1 MRGPADRAGPLRR
14 ARLLALGSSLRL
26 DAGRLRGL
34 VSSPR
39 ARIVTAV
46 FSAGLAI
53 RIAFVVLYRP
63 AFLGI
68 PDSGTYIDSAHH
80 ALFSDVYETAGYSLF
95 VRIVHVIFPHSLTVV
110 IILQHGL
117 GIATA
122 GLLYWAVRR
131 VTGSELLGLVPAVVV
146 LFDGF
151 GLWVE
156 HTPLADPLFGFTVAL
171 ALALTLA
178 AREGSLWL
186 VAAAGAAIAI
196 AGVVRAV
203 GLVLIPLAFVWLVWT
218 RPGSGR
224 VRARVAGIAVL
235 LAPVCAVLAAYLLAQ
250 QSATG
255 FLGLTQTTGRAI
267 YARAA
272 TFADCSQFTPPSGTR
287 ALCETTPTRDRGS
300 FNQYETGYPDRAPP
314 GLLVNR
320 SISPAWRVFGPP
332 PNGNGKLM
340 AFGLTAI
347 VNQPLDYVRTIADD
361 FAGYWI
367 DDHHNFIAADATIDP
382 DVVRTMRSYYG
393 TGGATVGGLG
403 FLRWYGNWIELKGWL
418 VIALLLVPAVGFL
431 THDRAR
437 RQAAVLFAAAGWLL
451 PLAAVAT
458 ASGNVRY
465 ILPAYGP
472 LATAAAIGLAGR
484 TYRLPYRRLL
494 RARAG
499 T

>member
-1 MRGPADRAGPLRR
+1 
-14 ARLLALGSSLRL
+14 
-26 DAGRLRGL
+26 
-34 VSSPR
+34 
-39 ARIVTAV
+39 
-46 FSAGLAI
+46 
-53 RIAFVVLYRP
+53 
-63 AFLGI
+63 
-68 PDSGTYIDSAHH
+68 
-80 ALFSDVYETAGYSLF
+80 
-95 VRIVHVIFPHSLTVV
+95 
-110 IILQHGL
+110 
-117 GIATA
+117 
-122 GLLYWAVRR
+122 
-131 VTGSELLGLVPAVVV
+131 
-146 LFDGF
+146 
-151 GLWVE
+151 
-156 HTPLADPLFGFTVAL
+156 
-171 ALALTLA
+171 
-178 AREGSLWL
+178 
-186 VAAAGAAIAI
+186 
-196 AGVVRAV
+196 
-203 GLVLIPLAFVWLVWT
+203 
-218 RPGSGR
+218 
-224 VRARVAGIAVL
+224 VAGIAAL

-250 QSATG
+250 QSAIG

-272 TFADCSQFTPPSGTR
+272 TFADCSQFTPPAGTR

-314 GLLVNR
+314 GLVVNR

-340 AFGLTAI
+340 AFGLTAM

-382 DVVRTMRSYYG
+382 DVVRAMRSYYG

-431 THDRAR
+431 THDRGR

-494 RARAG
+494 RAREG